1 VQRRVN
7 IRRCVVRAN
16 SRPIRQRDYAA
27 LAGFRSAL
35 RRFLAF
41 SETAAREVGL
51 GPRQYQALLAIR
63 AFPGG
68 QPAVGELATELAVRH
83 HSAVGL
89 VDRLAALGLIERV
102 PDRSDRRRVCL
113 RLTRRGARRLEE
125 LAAVHREQLRQ
136 LRPQLA
142 ALLRV
147 LARPPRR
154 RGGRRVI
161 S

>member
-1 VQRRVN
+1 MRDHEYRV
-7 IRRCVVRAN
+7 
-16 SRPIRQRDYAA
+16 

-63 AFPGG
+63 AHPSG
-68 QPAVGELATELAVRH
+68 QPTVGELAAQLAVRH

-89 VDRLAALGLIERV
+89 VDRLAALGLIARV
-102 PDRSDRRRVCL
+102 KGRADRRRVCL
-113 RLTRRGARRLEE
+113 RLTRRGAQRLQK

-136 LRPQLA
+136 LRPQLS
-142 ALLRV
+142 ALLRI
-147 LARPPRR
+147 LPPPAR
-154 RGGRRVI
+154 GKGRRVI

>member
-1 VQRRVN
+1 M
-7 IRRCVVRAN
+7 RAS

-41 SETAAREVGL
+41 SEAAAREVGL
-51 GPRQYQALLAIR
+51 GPRQYQALLAVR

-68 QPAVGELATELAVRH
+68 RPAVGDLAAEMAIRH

-89 VDRLAALGLIERV
+89 VDRLAALGLVERV
-102 PDRSDRRRVCL
+102 PDRADRRRVCL
-113 RLTRRGARRLEE
+113 RLTRRGARRLER
-125 LAAVHREQLRQ
+125 LAAVHRQQLGR

-142 ALLRV
+142 ALLRI
-147 LARPPRR
+147 LGPAPTRRGRR
-154 RGGRRVI
+154 RDI